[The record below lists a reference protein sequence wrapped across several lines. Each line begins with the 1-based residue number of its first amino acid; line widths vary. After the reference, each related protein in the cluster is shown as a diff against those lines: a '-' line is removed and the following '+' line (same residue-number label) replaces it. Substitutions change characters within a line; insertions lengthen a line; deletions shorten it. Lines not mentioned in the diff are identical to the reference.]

1 MVRFEIV
8 VFLTSSSP
16 FKYVFNQVQAFC
28 FVCGEEQHV
37 FEPFHQCSAH
47 FLGQARRLLGDIL
60 TRACK
65 KMTHLLQFTDITS
78 LLINAFHFFEDTD
91 HNGEER
97 DSCHVP
103 HFCLDKSHPVV
114 PVGKDHVPWKSQCA
128 RVVGYDWNRPAG
140 SSCGLWGPPG
150 AHPSRMTH
158 WTFCLDL

>member
-47 FLGQARRLLGDIL
+47 FLGQARRLLGDTL

-65 KMTHLLQFTDITS
+65 KRTHLLQFTDITS

-103 HFCLDKSHPVV
+103 HFCLDKSHPSRRQHSLEVAMRPSGRLRLEQPRGLLVWSFGGHPV
-114 PVGKDHVPWKSQCA
+114 P
-128 RVVGYDWNRPAG
+128 
-140 SSCGLWGPPG
+140 
-150 AHPSRMTH
+150 TH
-158 WTFCLDL
+158 HG